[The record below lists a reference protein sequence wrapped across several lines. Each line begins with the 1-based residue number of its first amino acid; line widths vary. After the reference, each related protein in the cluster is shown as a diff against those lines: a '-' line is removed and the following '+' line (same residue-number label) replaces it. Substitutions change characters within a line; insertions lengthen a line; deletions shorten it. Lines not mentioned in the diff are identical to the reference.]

1 MWGVWGFLIILFAF
15 KTAIHA
21 AKDPNF
27 AQFVETTIKISLL
40 AAILFVFGIMAIK
53 IGLWIDSLKQQRQSF
68 FPTQSMLPFVGGNI
82 VEQGVTVYQISHVN
96 NQQIFEQHTK
106 VVSNLPQISRT
117 CNR

>member
-27 AQFVETTIKISLL
+27 ANFVETTIKISLL

-53 IGLWIDSLKQQRQSF
+53 IGLWLDSLKQQRQSF
-68 FPTQSMLPFVGGNI
+68 FPTQMPTFGGNI

-96 NQQIFEQHTK
+96 NTQVFEQHTK